1 MQHRVLLLS
10 VKYHKYLSN
19 TILSCFTIYTLI
31 AYRRGGRERG
41 DAKERNYDL
50 QLLSIKADFH
60 SVQNVPR
67 STFYDC
73 LLSTNRQAEL
83 ISLAVVDCKHFKRKQ
98 SQKIDRATFCTEWKS
113 VFTRCSQPFSKSFPV
128 NFISPGSLFIIFFAS
143 NPLVRK
149 NGG

>member
-1 MQHRVLLLS
+1 MG
-10 VKYHKYLSN
+10 K
-19 TILSCFTIYTLI
+19 
-31 AYRRGGRERG
+31 GGG
-41 DAKERNYDL
+41 GGAKERNYDL

-73 LLSTNRQAEL
+73 LLSTNRQAEQ
-83 ISLAVVDCKHFKRKQ
+83 ISLAVVDCKHFKFRKQ

-128 NFISPGSLFIIFFAS
+128 NYAGHKGREKRHILRNTFSILARLETG
-143 NPLVRK
+143 NWD
-149 NGG
+149 